1 MWVERKTK
9 PGSKSQQQQREDI
22 KNVSKKIKTSQSGQ
36 KKGVKKVNKKDDGL
50 NCIGYPHD
58 DPYGLVAAWWKIFT
72 KPKEKN
78 VTGKKTETIIK
89 HSGKDFY

>member
-1 MWVERKTK
+1 MKKKIKISPSGRKK
-9 PGSKSQQQQREDI
+9 EEK
-22 KNVSKKIKTSQSGQ
+22 KVSKK
-36 KKGVKKVNKKDDGL
+36 DAGL

-78 VTGKKTETIIK
+78 VTGKKTETRTK
-89 HSGKDFY
+89 YSAKDFY